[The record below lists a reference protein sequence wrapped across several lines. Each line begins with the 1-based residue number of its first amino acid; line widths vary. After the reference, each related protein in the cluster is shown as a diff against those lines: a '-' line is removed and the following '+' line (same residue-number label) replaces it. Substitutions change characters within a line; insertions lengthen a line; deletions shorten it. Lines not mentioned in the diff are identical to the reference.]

1 MPTPVGTDVITSLSR
16 RYVMP
21 RIVDNFYRSSPLFF
35 RLNRARRVIP
45 GGYQLEIPAMYKGL
59 VGGGPYSGYG
69 VISTSPSDTVKN
81 LAFDWKQHEVP
92 VVVSRLDLIKANSP
106 DAIVNLLD
114 FNFAQA
120 EMQIAENLSAGVWS
134 DASDTQDIDGLE
146 AAVDDTTVAATYGG
160 LSRASNSWLNS
171 QVDATTA
178 TLTLDSLQS
187 MHGSTKEGGRST
199 SLIVSRQEQ
208 YDRFWGLLVDRQDHP
223 STGARDETLYGQAG
237 FDNLLLNGTPW
248 VVDSHVPDGPNA
260 SNSGIYFLNEDY
272 IYFAVS
278 PLADFYIQDF
288 IQPANMDAYVSHI
301 LWAGNLMV
309 GNTQRQGKMTNVS
322 A

>member
-1 MPTPVGTDVITSLSR
+1 MPTPVGADTITSLSR

-21 RIVDNFYRSSPLFF
+21 RVIDNFYQSSPVFF
-35 RLNRARRVIP
+35 RLNQARRVIQ

-59 VGGGPYSGYG
+59 AAGGAYSGYG
-69 VISTSPSDTVKN
+69 TISTSPSDTVKN

-92 VVVSRLDLIKANSP
+92 VVVSQLDLIRANSP
-106 DAIVNLLD
+106 DSIVNLLD

-120 EMQIAENLSAGVWS
+120 EMQIAENLSVGLWS
-134 DASDTQDIDGLE
+134 DGTDADDIDGLE
-146 AAVDDTTVAATYGG
+146 AAVDDGGVAATYGG
-160 LSRASNSWLNS
+160 LTRSTNTWLNS
-171 QVDATTA
+171 VDDATTA
-178 TLTLDSLQS
+178 TLTLDSLNS
-187 MHGSTKEGGRST
+187 MHGNVKEGGRST

-208 YDRFWGLLVDRQDHP
+208 YNRYWSLLQANQDFP
-223 STGARDETLYGQAG
+223 TTGARNEELYAHGG

-248 VVDSHVPDGPNA
+248 CVDSHVFDGPNA
-260 SNSGIYFLNEDY
+260 SNSAIVFLNEDY

-278 PLADFYIQDF
+278 PMADFYMQDF
-288 IQPANMDAYVSHI
+288 IQPANQNAFVSHI
-301 LWAGNLMV
+301 FWAGNLMV

>member
-1 MPTPVGTDVITSLSR
+1 MVTPVGTDVITSLSR

-92 VVVSRLDLIKANSP
+92 VVVSRLDLIRANSP

-120 EMQIAENLSAGVWS
+120 EMQIAENLSVGVWS
-134 DASDTQDIDGLE
+134 DGTDPEEITGLE
-146 AAVDDTTVAATYGG
+146 QAVDDGTVAATYGA
-160 LSRASNSWLNS
+160 LPRATNSWLNS
-171 QVDATTA
+171 QVDSTTA

-208 YDRFWGLLVDRQDHP
+208 YDRYWSLLVANQSFP
-223 STGARDETLYGQAG
+223 TTGARDEALYANGG

-248 VVDSHVPDGPNA
+248 CVDNHVFDGPNA
-260 SNSGIYFLNEDY
+260 SNSAILFLNEDY

-278 PLADFYIQDF
+278 PMADFYVQDF

-309 GNTQRQGKMTNVS
+309 GNTQRQGKMTAV
-322 A
+322 AA